1 MAKIDFEEI
10 PTWWPVCTNEACPMA
25 ADCLRQKA
33 CREVPESVTRWAC
46 VLPSV
51 LKDGQCRYYQK
62 AEVVRMARGL
72 NTIYKNVHSREAR
85 HGIRID
91 LTGHYGSKGAYYRY
105 KDGERWLNPEEQ
117 QLVVDIVRRYGCQG
131 EVDFDEYR
139 DGYDFT
145 RLP

>member
-33 CREVPESVTRWAC
+33 CREAPESVTRWAC
-46 VLPSV
+46 VLPGA

-117 QLVVDIVRRYGCQG
+117 QLVVDIVRRCGCQG